1 MFQEWR
7 RWLQPGMSV
16 KRWFVLVGAGV
27 IITSLALAMG
37 LAWAYRTIS
46 FPDAFTSFV
55 RNATLQFIPHP
66 WREIILLAFG
76 VPLVIFG
83 LYRLGSSVVKPLMEM
98 IDSDLPLI
106 DLLQQKREIPVEPDM
121 IRVVAL
127 GGGTGLSTLL
137 RGLKTIEEFEITA
150 IVTVADDGGSTGK
163 IREAYEMPAPGDI
176 RNCIVALAEDESIV
190 TQLFNY
196 RFEKNGSELSGHSF
210 GNLFITA
217 LTQVTGSFEEAV
229 IESSKVL
236 ATRGRVLP
244 ATLDSVDLCAELID
258 GREIC
263 GESNIGHSHSRIRRL
278 FLQRARHVAGSPI
291 VHEPA
296 VEAIRSADL
305 IVLGPG
311 SLYTSVLPNLLFPEI
326 VQAIREATAPTVYIC
341 NVATQH
347 GETDHFGAADHIRE
361 MVKYLGP
368 GALDF
373 ALVNSNRAVET
384 AIAPGVPVEAV
395 VAEDLETVSNDVT
408 VIVHDVVSEA
418 NLLRHD
424 SIKLASLLY
433 GLATGH
439 EPSAPPA
446 PLAERPQQAPLGV

>member
-37 LAWAYRTIS
+37 LAWVYRTIS
-46 FPDAFTSFV
+46 VPDSITNVV

-66 WREIILLAFG
+66 WREFVLLAVG
-76 VPLVIFG
+76 VPLVLFG

-106 DLLQQKREIPVEPDM
+106 DLLQQKREIPVEPEM

-137 RGLKTIEEFEITA
+137 RGLKTIEEFDITA

-196 RFEKNGSELSGHSF
+196 RFEKDGSELAGHSF

-244 ATLDSVDLCAELID
+244 STLDSVDLCAEMID

-278 FLQRARHVAGSPI
+278 FLQRAKEAAGAPM

-296 VEAIRSADL
+296 VEAIRTADL

-326 VQAIREATAPTVYIC
+326 VNAIRDAKAPTVYIC
-341 NVATQH
+341 NVATQY
-347 GETDHFGAADHIRE
+347 GETDHFAAADHIRE
-361 MVKYLGP
+361 MVKYLGH
-368 GALDF
+368 GGLDF
-373 ALVNSNRAVET
+373 ALVNNNPAVET

-395 VAEDLETVSNDVT
+395 VADGLEALSDGVSI
-408 VIVHDVVSEA
+408 IVSDVVSGA

-424 SIKLASLLY
+424 SIKLAALLFDV
-433 GLATGH
+433 ATGK
-439 EPSAPPA
+439 EPSTQNLTPA
-446 PLAERPQQAPLGV
+446 DRSRESSLSV